1 MNTEQMQLLDSTFN
15 LTNSNNSYIAM
26 VWYEQAINHDYHG
39 NNVDEKIETFLTE
52 VGRRWYVSTIYKAFK
67 RNNKTDDALVIYKKA
82 RNNYHSVTVN
92 TIDAM
97 LGGFVSE

>member
-1 MNTEQMQLLDSTFN
+1 MSTEQMQLLDDTFN

-82 RNNYHSVTVN
+82 RNNYHSVTAN
-92 TIDAM
+92 TIDDM
-97 LGGFVSE
+97 LGFVSE